1 MDIKWNGPILASCM
15 EETPKK
21 IVGNNCFLCSF
32 PLTPQARMRVFAKSS
47 VDIAHLIECAVE
59 IDSSVPVFVQQPVR
73 LLQAVT
79 SF

>member
-1 MDIKWNGPILASCM
+1 
-15 EETPKK
+15 
-21 IVGNNCFLCSF
+21 
-32 PLTPQARMRVFAKSS
+32 MRVFAKSS